1 MIMMMMMMVMIML
14 MEVLAFL
21 ARRSVCMFALKAP
34 PATLCAPLP
43 ARTIYLSAC
52 RSASP
57 LLLAPGP
64 RLSPE
69 SASSAAHARS
79 FRGTDIVAG
88 WLARWLQVFEGFH
101 LLLTYASSHS
111 CCLPRAYRN
120 HCSVASEFCNHLT
133 TLPYRVAPR
142 HSLKAARHTRDRRQ
156 PIVTDLLTDSRSVV
170 WSGVHEKKRKKK
182 N

>member
-1 MIMMMMMMVMIML
+1 MIMMMMMMVMMVMIML

-21 ARRSVCMFALKAP
+21 ARCSVCIFALKAP

-52 RSASP
+52 RSSFP
-57 LLLAPGP
+57 LVLAPGP

-88 WLARWLQVFEGFH
+88 WLARRWLQVFEGFH

-133 TLPYRVAPR
+133 SFTLPYLTA
-142 HSLKAARHTRDRRQ
+142 SRRA
-156 PIVTDLLTDSRSVV
+156 T
-170 WSGVHEKKRKKK
+170 H
-182 N
+182 